1 MADLPVQSH
10 VFENGLTLL
19 VEPMRAV
26 QSASFSL
33 AVPAGVVYEDE
44 GLNGSSAV
52 LCDLMVRGAGDL
64 DNRELSDAL
73 DRLGLQR
80 NETVGWNH
88 ISFSGATLAENLIPA
103 LNIYGDIVRRP
114 HLPEDQFS
122 AVLTGVEQSLRATE
136 DEPRQ
141 KVIIELRRRCY
152 DDPWG
157 RPSDGDLGDL
167 PHITMRAIRTLYNRG
182 IRPNGAILGIA
193 GNVDFDAVREAVA
206 STLGDWEQ
214 KPDMPLVRGG
224 RGPRRDHISSDSNQT
239 HIGLAF
245 DAVPYRDEDYYA
257 AWAAVSVLS
266 GGSSSRLFTEVRE
279 RRGLCYSVY
288 ATLNSLLEEGRVLAY
303 AGTTPER
310 AQETLNVT
318 LQEIHKLG
326 DGIGEDE
333 LERCKA
339 GAKSALIMQ
348 QESTASRASSITRDW
363 FHLRRTVPLS
373 EVHKRIDRLTVSD
386 VLRYVR
392 EHPPLDLTLLTIGP
406 EPLEV
411 PDVIS

>member
-10 VFENGLTLL
+10 IFDNGLTLL
-19 VEPMRAV
+19 VEPMRSV
-26 QSASFSL
+26 QSAAFAL
-33 AVPAGVVYEDE
+33 AVPAGVIYEEE
-44 GLNGSSAV
+44 GQNASSAI

-64 DNRELSDAL
+64 DNRSLSDHL

-80 NETVGWNH
+80 SESVGWNH
-88 ISFSGATLAENLIPA
+88 ISFSGATLAENLLPA
-103 LNIYGDIVRRP
+103 LKIYADIVRRP

-122 AVLTGVEQSLRATE
+122 AVVTGVEHSLRAVE

-157 RPSDGDLGDL
+157 RPTDGALSDL
-167 PHITMRAIRTLYNRG
+167 PRISLSAVRALYERG
-182 IRPNGAILGIA
+182 VRPNGAILGIA
-193 GNVDFDAVREAVA
+193 GNVDFDAVRDTVGAA
-206 STLGDWEQ
+206 LGDWE
-214 KPDMPLVRGG
+214 PGEEVPVERGG

-239 HIGLAF
+239 HIGLAY

-318 LQEIHKLG
+318 VQEIRKLG
-326 DGIGEDE
+326 EGIEPAE
-333 LERCKA
+333 LDRCKA

-348 QESTASRASSITRDW
+348 QESTGARASSITRDW
-363 FHLRRTVPLS
+363 FHLRRVVPLD
-373 EVHKRIDRLTVSD
+373 EVHDRIDRLSVDD

-392 EHPPLDLTLLTIGP
+392 EHPPDDLTLLTIGP
-406 EPLEV
+406 EALEV
-411 PDVIS
+411 PDAVS